1 MSSQNHSREIDCMN
15 TEREQERPI
24 ARGIRE
30 TAQIVG
36 LSPSFIRKAIDA
48 GALRSTR
55 IGRRVLVKDVDLQ
68 AWINTQPD
76 SPSEQE
82 AV

>member
-1 MSSQNHSREIDCMN
+1 MN

-48 GALRSTR
+48 GNLRSTR
-55 IGRRVLVKDVDLQ
+55 IGRRVLVKDVDLL
-68 AWINTQPD
+68 AWINTPFESPLD
-76 SPSEQE
+76 SRSNRD
-82 AV
+82 

>member
-1 MSSQNHSREIDCMN
+1 MN

-48 GALRSTR
+48 GDLRSTR
-55 IGRRVLVKDVDLQ
+55 IGRRVLVKDVDLR
-68 AWINTQPD
+68 AWIDTPASSPLD
-76 SPSEQE
+76 SRSNRE
-82 AV
+82 

>member
-1 MSSQNHSREIDCMN
+1 MSSEK
-15 TEREQERPI
+15 TPERPL

-36 LSPSFIRKAIDA
+36 LSPSYIRKAIGSGD
-48 GALRSTR
+48 LRSTR

-68 AWINTQPD
+68 AWINCPSN
-76 SPSEQE
+76 SPSEHE
-82 AV
+82 TVS

>member
-1 MSSQNHSREIDCMN
+1 MN
-15 TEREQERPI
+15 TQREQERPI

-30 TAQIVG
+30 TAQVVG

-48 GALRSTR
+48 GDLRSTR

-68 AWINTQPD
+68 AWIDTPSGSPLD
-76 SPSEQE
+76 SRSNRE
-82 AV
+82 

>member
-1 MSSQNHSREIDCMN
+1 MNRE
-15 TEREQERPI
+15 TQQQERPI

-30 TAQIVG
+30 TAHIVG

-48 GALRSTR
+48 GDLRSTR

-68 AWINTQPD
+68 AWINTSSN

-82 AV
+82 TAS

>member
-1 MSSQNHSREIDCMN
+1 MSS
-15 TEREQERPI
+15 ERTLERPL

-30 TAQIVG
+30 TAQVVG

-48 GALRSTR
+48 GDLRSTR

-68 AWINTQPD
+68 AWIDTPSGLPLD
-76 SPSEQE
+76 SRSNRE
-82 AV
+82 

>member
-1 MSSQNHSREIDCMN
+1 MN

-48 GALRSTR
+48 GDLRSTR
-55 IGRRVLVKDVDLQ
+55 IGRRVLVKDVDLV
-68 AWINTQPD
+68 AWIERGGSSDTDNQI
-76 SPSEQE
+76 E
-82 AV
+82 AGLRR

>member
-1 MSSQNHSREIDCMN
+1 MSTEIK
-15 TEREQERPI
+15 QERPI

-48 GALRSTR
+48 GDLRSTR
-55 IGRRVLVKDVDLQ
+55 IGRRVLVKDVDLI
-68 AWINTQPD
+68 AWIERGG
-76 SPSEQE
+76 PSDTNNRIE
-82 AV
+82 AS

>member
-1 MSSQNHSREIDCMN
+1 MCMN

-24 ARGIRE
+24 ARGVRE

-36 LSPSFIRKAIDA
+36 LSPSYIRKAIGSGD
-48 GALRSTR
+48 LRSTR

-68 AWINTQPD
+68 AWINT
-76 SPSEQE
+76 PSESPLDSRSSRE
-82 AV
+82 